1 MKGHL
6 FCLLVFVLYF
16 CIFFFAM
23 CINCIGRLQSKYH
36 TIAAPTITYKMKLTF
51 IIIYN
56 LVNNPNE
63 ILVRCEYM
71 SVYHTNVATATYIIK
86 LTFIII
92 YNSFNYASEM
102 LGHYTCEMVGHYA
115 CEMLG
120 HYTCEMLGHY
130 TCEMLWHYTVEMLG
144 HYTCE
149 MLGHYTCEML
159 GHYTCEMLGHYTCEY
174 MSVYHTIAATTNSV
188 VIYMVN
194 LTFIFSYF

>member
-1 MKGHL
+1 
-6 FCLLVFVLYF
+6 
-16 CIFFFAM
+16 
-23 CINCIGRLQSKYH
+23 
-36 TIAAPTITYKMKLTF
+36 MKLTF

-130 TCEMLWHYTVEMLG
+130 TCE
-144 HYTCE
+144 
-149 MLGHYTCEML
+149 
-159 GHYTCEMLGHYTCEY
+159 Y